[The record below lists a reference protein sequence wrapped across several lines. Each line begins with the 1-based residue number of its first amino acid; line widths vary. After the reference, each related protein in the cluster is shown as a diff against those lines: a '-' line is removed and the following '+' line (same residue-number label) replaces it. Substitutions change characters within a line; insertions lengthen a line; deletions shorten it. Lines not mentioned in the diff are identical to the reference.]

1 MVGDASQFPP
11 GPKLEL
17 LETTDESI
25 ILVFDV
31 VKGVIKY
38 ELQYKKQGADWD
50 FSEDTP
56 EDHRSM
62 KRNVYGGAH
71 SRAKA
76 TLTKLDPA
84 TSYTMRLCCASND
97 IGVGEP
103 GAELNVDTD
112 PPSCFKALFGGKN
125 KKKAT
130 KEDKKGAKK
139 KEQKSSV
146 SVVFG
151 DESEV

>member
-1 MVGDASQFPP
+1 M
-11 GPKLEL
+11 
-17 LETTDESI
+17 
-25 ILVFDV
+25 FDV

-97 IGVGEP
+97 VGVGEP

-112 PPSCFKALFGGKN
+112 PPSC
-125 KKKAT
+125 T
-130 KEDKKGAKK
+130 PTPKGC
-139 KEQKSSV
+139 SCVLS
-146 SVVFG
+146 
-151 DESEV
+151 